1 MKKILIILL
10 VMIYFPAYANWPE
23 RKISVIVPLAP
34 GNGTDLI
41 SRIVSDELSDRYK
54 MKFVVENKVGAS
66 STIGTNFVINSIP
79 DGYTILITSST
90 LISSKLTLLNTKYN
104 IQTDLIPIS
113 IIAETPMVL
122 VVSPKKF
129 QSIEELIKTG
139 KEKELLYGTVGYGG
153 STHFV
158 SADFSYQTKIKTNII
173 PYKGTIEAQTDLLGE
188 RIDFLFI
195 PMQTAIEYHKS
206 KKLKILGIVS
216 ENRSSIIPDVPTF
229 NELGYKNIK
238 FIFWVGMFAPKNT
251 PSSIINN
258 LIDSINIIKTSSKFN
273 DKITTIGA
281 KIFPIQSSSEI
292 NNFLINQN
300 KYYFRIMQESNIEV
314 K

>member
-10 VMIYFPAYANWPE
+10 IMIYFPAYANWPE

-41 SRIVSDELSDRYK
+41 SRIVSEELSDRYK

-238 FIFWVGMFAPKNT
+238 FTFWVGMFAPKNT
-251 PSSIINN
+251 PSSIKAQ
-258 LIDSINIIKTSSKFN
+258 LKPKP
-273 DKITTIGA
+273 
-281 KIFPIQSSSEI
+281 IF
-292 NNFLINQN
+292 
-300 KYYFRIMQESNIEV
+300 
-314 K
+314 

>member
-139 KEKELLYGTVGYGG
+139 YSPKVIIYADNKPYLYPGE
-153 STHFV
+153 
-158 SADFSYQTKIKTNII
+158 DFN
-173 PYKGTIEAQTDLLGE
+173 
-188 RIDFLFI
+188 
-195 PMQTAIEYHKS
+195 
-206 KKLKILGIVS
+206 
-216 ENRSSIIPDVPTF
+216 
-229 NELGYKNIK
+229 
-238 FIFWVGMFAPKNT
+238 KNT
-251 PSSIINN
+251 VTRFC
-258 LIDSINIIKTSSKFN
+258 DRKVREVRSK
-273 DKITTIGA
+273 
-281 KIFPIQSSSEI
+281 
-292 NNFLINQN
+292 
-300 KYYFRIMQESNIEV
+300 
-314 K
+314 

>member
-1 MKKILIILL
+1 
-10 VMIYFPAYANWPE
+10 
-23 RKISVIVPLAP
+23 
-34 GNGTDLI
+34 
-41 SRIVSDELSDRYK
+41 
-54 MKFVVENKVGAS
+54 
-66 STIGTNFVINSIP
+66 
-79 DGYTILITSST
+79 
-90 LISSKLTLLNTKYN
+90 
-104 IQTDLIPIS
+104 
-113 IIAETPMVL
+113 
-122 VVSPKKF
+122 
-129 QSIEELIKTG
+129 
-139 KEKELLYGTVGYGG
+139 
-153 STHFV
+153 
-158 SADFSYQTKIKTNII
+158 
-173 PYKGTIEAQTDLLGE
+173 
-188 RIDFLFI
+188 
-195 PMQTAIEYHKS
+195 MQTAIEYHKS

>member
-1 MKKILIILL
+1 ML
-10 VMIYFPAYANWPE
+10 F
-23 RKISVIVPLAP
+23 RS
-34 GNGTDLI
+34 
-41 SRIVSDELSDRYK
+41 
-54 MKFVVENKVGAS
+54 
-66 STIGTNFVINSIP
+66 
-79 DGYTILITSST
+79 
-90 LISSKLTLLNTKYN
+90 
-104 IQTDLIPIS
+104 
-113 IIAETPMVL
+113 
-122 VVSPKKF
+122 
-129 QSIEELIKTG
+129 SIEELIKTG

-300 KYYFRIMQESNIEV
+300 KYYFRIMQENNIEV